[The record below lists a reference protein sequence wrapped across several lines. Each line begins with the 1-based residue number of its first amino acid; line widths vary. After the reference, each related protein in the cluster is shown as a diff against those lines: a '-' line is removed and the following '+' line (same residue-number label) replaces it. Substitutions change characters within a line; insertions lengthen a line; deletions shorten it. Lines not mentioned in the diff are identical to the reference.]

1 MEERHTQVSWTA
13 GIVTSPDGH
22 GDAEENES
30 GDKAFSQVLREKR
43 VQSIRGR

>member
-1 MEERHTQVSWTA
+1 VEERHTQVSWTA

-30 GDKAFSQVLREKR
+30 GDKAQVLREKR